1 MFHKE
6 DLCDYV
12 GDTLWCE
19 RGYVLE
25 VVTGL
30 YEIDGSWVFD
40 IKVDDEVSTV
50 SEDFLL
56 YCSTY

>member
-1 MFHKE
+1 MFYKE
-6 DLCDYV
+6 NLCAYV

-19 RGYVLE
+19 SGYVFE

-40 IKVDDEVSTV
+40 IKVDGEVSTV
-50 SEDFLL
+50 MEDFLL
-56 YCSTY
+56 DCSTY